1 MGTLLLILFALYG
14 TLAGAPH
21 PHRAKEASRPP
32 PAAAP
37 EAEGEAPAGS
47 TAGSSSGR
55 LLVVG
60 DSLAVG
66 TEAPLARLLPG
77 WRIATSAYTD
87 RHTADGV
94 AEIVSRGS
102 LPGVIVVSLGT
113 NDNPSQTARFAG
125 EVEAV
130 MDAAGPSRCVI
141 WANIARPPYAG
152 VSYADYN
159 RVLTRLSLSRPNLIL
174 ADWAGIARSQ
184 PGVLGSD
191 GVHPTASGYAIRA
204 QAIAGAIASCGGVKA
219 SGETTAGAV
228 GD

>member
-1 MGTLLLILFALYG
+1 MGTLLLILLALYG
-14 TLAGAPH
+14 TIAGAPH
-21 PHRAKEASRPP
+21 AHGPKEASRGAR
-32 PAAAP
+32 AAVP
-37 EAEGEAPAGS
+37 EAEGEAPAVATGG
-47 TAGSSSGR
+47 TSSGR
-55 LLVVG
+55 VLVVG

-66 TEAPLARLLPG
+66 TQAPLAQLLPG
-77 WRIATSAYTD
+77 WRIVTSAHTD

-113 NDNPSQTARFAG
+113 NDNPSETARFAG

-152 VSYADYN
+152 VSYAGYN
-159 RVLTRLSLSRPNLIL
+159 RVLTRLSLSRPNLVV

-191 GVHPTASGYAIRA
+191 GVHATASGYAIRA
-204 QAIAGAIASCGGVKA
+204 QAIAGAIASCSGVRAYGGA
-219 SGETTAGAV
+219 SAGAV